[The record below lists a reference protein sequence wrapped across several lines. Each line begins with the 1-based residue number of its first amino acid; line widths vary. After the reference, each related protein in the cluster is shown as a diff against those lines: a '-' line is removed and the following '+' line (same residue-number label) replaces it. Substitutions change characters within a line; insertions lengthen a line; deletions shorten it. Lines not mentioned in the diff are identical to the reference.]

1 MEISLNEI
9 IIACIG
15 IVSGAGFWGYLSN
28 RASLRM
34 KQEHEKEQALV
45 KHLLDE
51 IEQLKDKVDILI
63 QDKED
68 LLLEIATLRSELA
81 AAKAELHAMTSAL
94 RYGRFKRVDQDEF

>member
-1 MEISLNEI
+1 MEISLNEL

-15 IVSGAGFWGYLSN
+15 VVSGAGFWGYLSN
-28 RASLRM
+28 RASIKL
-34 KQEHEKEQALV
+34 KQEHDKEQALV

-51 IEQLKDKVDILI
+51 IEELKVKVDTLI

-81 AAKAELHAMTSAL
+81 AAKAELHAMTNAI
-94 RYGRFKRVDQDEF
+94 RYSKRSTDEY